1 MVLKH
6 SLTCAF
12 VSLYLSHLC
21 NWKSAGQRKELRKCS
36 CRLDRTDERRENI
49 TESSKKQQL
58 KTKEWVK
65 DESRRE
71 KQSIILIV
79 TLNDKFQN
87 IEETNITN
95 LRCGC
100 SVSQCLVYLMTDQ
113 RVPQGDFATPGL
125 QRSSCW
131 FSSLTA
137 SALLGCRQ
145 SLLHCQFD
153 PEIQGLG

>member
-1 MVLKH
+1 M
-6 SLTCAF
+6 
-12 VSLYLSHLC
+12 
-21 NWKSAGQRKELRKCS
+21 
-36 CRLDRTDERRENI
+36 
-49 TESSKKQQL
+49 
-58 KTKEWVK
+58 K

-71 KQSIILIV
+71 KQSIILSV

-113 RVPQGDFATPGL
+113 RVSQGDFAAPGL

-131 FSSLTA
+131 FSSLTV
-137 SALLGCRQ
+137 SALLGCCQ

-153 PEIQGLG
+153 PETQGLG

>member
-1 MVLKH
+1 M
-6 SLTCAF
+6 
-12 VSLYLSHLC
+12 
-21 NWKSAGQRKELRKCS
+21 
-36 CRLDRTDERRENI
+36 
-49 TESSKKQQL
+49 
-58 KTKEWVK
+58 K

-71 KQSIILIV
+71 KQSVILSV

-113 RVPQGDFATPGL
+113 RVSQGDFAARAR
-125 QRSSCW
+125 Q
-131 FSSLTA
+131 LTA